1 MFNSCGTVENMKVV
15 IPGGTGH
22 LGRVLS
28 RALVEQG
35 HETVVLTRREAR
47 PEPGVRHVLWDGR
60 GPGPWTAEVDGS
72 DVVLNLAGRSVN
84 CRYTPANL
92 REMRN
97 SRVDSARVV
106 GGAIARAARPPRVWL
121 QMSTATIYAHR
132 FDAPNDEITGVLG
145 GDEPDV
151 PAYWSYSVDI
161 AKAWEREQR
170 EAETPGTRKVALRTA
185 MVMSPE
191 PGGALAMLL
200 RLTRLG
206 LGGPVA
212 GGGQYMSWIHEDDLV
227 RAIGFLVERE
237 EISGPVNLAAPQPLP
252 YRDFVRA
259 LRAAAGM
266 PVGLPAT
273 KWMAEIGAFV
283 LRSDT
288 ELLLKSRRVIPG
300 RLTEAGFSFGY
311 PEWPAAAE
319 DLVRRS
325 RRPSRVG

>member
-1 MFNSCGTVENMKVV
+1 MKIV

-28 RALVEQG
+28 RALVGQG
-35 HETVVLTRREAR
+35 HEVVVLTRREAR
-47 PEPGVRHVLWDGR
+47 PEPGVRQVHWDGR
-60 GPGPWTAEVDGS
+60 GPGSWTAEIDGS

-92 REMRN
+92 REMMN

-106 GGAIARAARPPRVWL
+106 GGAIARAARPPKVWL
-121 QMSTATIYAHR
+121 QMSTATIYAHT
-132 FDAPNDEITGVLG
+132 FDAPNDETTGVLG

-151 PAYWSYSVDI
+151 PAYWSFSVDI

-170 EAETPGTRKVALRTA
+170 LAATPDTRKVALRTA

-212 GGGQYMSWIHEDDLV
+212 GGRQYMSWIHEDDLI
-227 RAIGFLVERE
+227 RAIGFLVSRDDL
-237 EISGPVNLAAPQPLP
+237 SGPVNLAAPEPLP
-252 YRDFVRA
+252 HREFLRT
-259 LRAAAGM
+259 LRAAAGV

-273 KWMAEIGAFV
+273 KWLAEIGAFV

-288 ELLLKSRRVIPG
+288 ELLLKSRRVVPG
-300 RLTEAGFSFGY
+300 KLTEAGFEFGY
-311 PEWPAAAE
+311 PNWPTAAE

-325 RRPSRVG
+325 RESLKTVS

>member
-1 MFNSCGTVENMKVV
+1 MKIV

-28 RALVEQG
+28 RALAGQG
-35 HETVVLTRREAR
+35 HEVVVLTRREAR
-47 PEPGVRHVLWDGR
+47 PEPGVRHVRWDGR
-60 GPGPWTAEVDGS
+60 SAGPWTAELDGS

-84 CRYTPANL
+84 CRYTAANL
-92 REMRN
+92 REMLN

-106 GGAIARAARPPRVWL
+106 GGAIARAARPPSVWL

-132 FDAPNDEITGVLG
+132 LDAPNDEDTGILG

-170 EAETPGTRKVALRTA
+170 VAATPGTRKVALRTA

-227 RAIGFLVERE
+227 RAIGFLIEGE
-237 EISGPVNLAAPQPLP
+237 LSGPVNLAAPEPLP
-252 YRDFVRA
+252 YADFLRT
-259 LRAAAGM
+259 LRAAAGV
-266 PVGLPAT
+266 PLGLPAT
-273 KWMAEIGAFV
+273 KWMAEIGAFL

-288 ELLLKSRRVIPG
+288 ELLLKSRRVTPG
-300 RLTEAGFSFGY
+300 RLTEAGFEFEY
-311 PEWPAAAE
+311 PTWPPAAE

-325 RRPSRVG
+325 RRPAKTTT